1 MPTLELTPLP
11 YHGDPLARFERL
23 RRRPDAVLLDSG
35 FPAAPGGRYDILA
48 SDPIAWLEVNRDG
61 QVTSDVANLPDDPLA
76 AQRALLERLP
86 ATDMTSEL
94 PFLGGLI
101 GYWSYDFG
109 RHLEAFSGHACEA
122 VTLPHSRVGLYDW
135 ALIHDHHTRQAWL
148 VATPARRAQVLA
160 WLQATPSPAPPFK
173 LLAPFRGELDRAA
186 YGERFR
192 AVQHYIRS
200 GDCYQINLAQRFSTH
215 YQGDLWHAY
224 RRLRQATPTPYG
236 AYLAWDDKGILSLSP
251 ERFLEVVEGRVETR
265 PIKGTRPRGNT
276 STQDQHYAREL
287 SDSLKDNAENV
298 MIVDLLRNDL
308 GRVCQPGSVRVPQL
322 CGLESYAN
330 VHHLVSVVT
339 GELDETRHALDLLGA
354 AFPGGSITGAPKV
367 RAMQLIDTL
376 EPSRRSVY
384 CGSIGYVD
392 TRGRMDTSI
401 AIRTAVA
408 DAGQLHLWG
417 GGGLVADSDE
427 EAEYQ
432 ETLAKISHLMEALGA
447 DETHERDESRILSE

>member
-1 MPTLELTPLP
+1 MTPTLEQTPLP
-11 YHGDPLARFERL
+11 YHADPLTRFERL
-23 RRRPDAVLLDSG
+23 RQRPHAVLLDSG
-35 FPAAPGGRYDILA
+35 FPAAPGGRYDIIS
-48 SDPIAWLEVNRDG
+48 SDPVAWLEVDRHGRAISNVKD
-61 QVTSDVANLPDDPLA
+61 LPDAPLD

-86 ATDMTSEL
+86 KPALASEL
-94 PFLGGLI
+94 PFLGGLV

-109 RHLEAFSGHACEA
+109 RHLESLPDTAREA

-135 ALIHDHHTRQAWL
+135 AIVHDHQARHAWL
-148 VATPARRAQVLA
+148 VATPERRAQVLA
-160 WLQATPSPAPPFK
+160 WLQDTPPPA
-173 LLAPFRGELDRAA
+173 APFTLLSAFRSEWNRQA

-200 GDCYQINLAQRFSTH
+200 GDCYQINLAQRFSAA
-215 YQGDLWHAY
+215 YRGDLWQAY
-224 RRLRQATPTPYG
+224 RRLRAATPTPYG
-236 AYLAWDDKGILSLSP
+236 AYLAWGDQGILSLSP
-251 ERFLEVVEGRVETR
+251 ERFLRVEGTQVEAR
-265 PIKGTRPRGNT
+265 PIKGTRPRGQT
-276 STQDQHYAREL
+276 PWQDRQYAHEL
-287 SDSLKDNAENV
+287 RHSLKDTAENV

-308 GRVCQPGSVRVPQL
+308 GRVCRPGSVRVPQL

-330 VHHLVSVVT
+330 VHHLVSVIT
-339 GELDETRHALDLLGA
+339 GELTADQHALDLLGA

-367 RAMQLIDTL
+367 RAMQLIDAL

-392 TRGRMDTSI
+392 VRGHMDTSI

-408 DAGQLHLWG
+408 DAGHLHLWG

-432 ETLAKISHLMEALGA
+432 ETLAKITRLMDALTG
-447 DETHERDESRILSE
+447 D

>member
-11 YHGDPLARFERL
+11 YHGDPLERFERL
-23 RRRPDAVLLDSG
+23 RRRSGAVLLDSG
-35 FPAAPGGRYDILA
+35 FPTAPGGRYDILA

-61 QVTSDVANLPDDPLA
+61 QVTSDVADLPGDPLA

-86 ATDMTSEL
+86 TPDVTSEL

-109 RHLEAFSGHACEA
+109 RHLEAVSGHACEA

-135 ALIHDHHTRQAWL
+135 AIIHDHHAHQAWL
-148 VATPARRAQVLA
+148 VATPARRAQVLT
-160 WLQATPSPAPPFK
+160 WLQATPSPTSTFQ
-173 LLAPFRGELDRAA
+173 LRSPFRGELDRAT

-192 AVQHYIRS
+192 TVQHYIRS
-200 GDCYQINLAQRFSTH
+200 GDCYQINLAQRFSAH

-265 PIKGTRPRGNT
+265 PIKGTRPRGDT

-287 SDSLKDNAENV
+287 RDSLKDTAENV

-367 RAMQLIDTL
+367 RAMQLIDNL

-432 ETLAKISHLMEALGA
+432 ETLAKISRLMEALGA
-447 DETHERDESRILSE
+447 AGAHERDESRILSE

>member
-1 MPTLELTPLP
+1 MPRLELTPLP
-11 YHGDPLARFERL
+11 YHGDPLARFERM
-23 RRRPDAVLLDSG
+23 RRRPGAVLLDSG
-35 FPAAPGGRYDILA
+35 FPAAPGGRYDIL
-48 SDPIAWLEVNRDG
+48 SCDPIAWLEVNRDG
-61 QVTSDVANLPDDPLA
+61 RVTSDIADLPDDPLA
-76 AQRALLERLP
+76 AQRALLEHLP
-86 ATDMTSEL
+86 DPGVTSEL

-109 RHLEAFSGHACEA
+109 RHLETFADHACEA

-135 ALIHDHHTRQAWL
+135 ALIHDHHARQAWL
-148 VATPARRAQVLA
+148 VATPARRAQVWE
-160 WLQATPSPAPPFK
+160 WLKVAPALDSTFK
-173 LLAPFRGELDRAA
+173 LLSPFRGELDRVA

-200 GDCYQINLAQRFSTH
+200 GDCYQINLAQRFSAP

-276 STQDQHYAREL
+276 TIEDRRYAREL
-287 SDSLKDNAENV
+287 RDSLKDTAENV

-322 CGLESYAN
+322 CRLESYAN

-339 GELDETRHALDLLGA
+339 GKLDATRHALDLLGA
-354 AFPGGSITGAPKV
+354 AFPGGSITGAPKI
-367 RAMQLIDTL
+367 RAMQLIDSL

-392 TRGRMDTSI
+392 VRGRMDTSI

-432 ETLAKISHLMEALGA
+432 ETLAKISRLMEALGT
-447 DETHERDESRILSE
+447 EEPHERNESRILNE